1 MVAMSNECSIRLY
14 QDGDAEHLLAA
25 IHESVAEV
33 SPWLAWCT
41 SRYSLAEAR
50 EWVTTQQ
57 RLAKERLA
65 FEFAIWRDGRY
76 LGGCGVNQIN
86 RANRF
91 ANLGYWIRSSEM
103 GNGVAPAA
111 VRLVA
116 GFAFRETD
124 LVRLEIVC
132 AVGNVRSQ
140 RVAEKSGAVREGVL
154 RQRVLL
160 SSGPSDAVMFS
171 LVRPR

>member
-1 MVAMSNECSIRLY
+1 MAEACSIRLY
-14 QDGDAEHLLAA
+14 QRGDAEHLLEA
-25 IHESVAEV
+25 IHESVADM
-33 SPWLAWCT
+33 SPWMTWCSAGYSREQARAWV
-41 SRYSLAEAR
+41 AEQ
-50 EWVTTQQ
+50 E

-65 FEFAIWRDGRY
+65 FEFAIWRNGRY
-76 LGGCGVNQIN
+76 LGACGVNQVN

-91 ANLGYWIRSSEM
+91 ANLGYWVRSSET
-103 GNGVAPAA
+103 GRGVAPAA

-116 GFAFRETD
+116 GYAFRETD

-140 RVAEKSGAVREGVL
+140 RVAEKSGAMREGIL
-154 RQRVLL
+154 RDRVLL
-160 SSGPSDAVMFS
+160 PRGPSDAVMYS